1 MMDFINEIKELILK
15 AYNDHSINLTE
26 ELKHYHEKDIADAY
40 LELDK
45 EVQDYFRDNIDEQ
58 LLSDIFSYFAEEN
71 IEVIEELPN
80 EEIADIVEL
89 MDVDDAKDVLDELD
103 EEKQD
108 EVKELIE
115 GEIKED
121 LKLVDSFEEDEIG
134 SIMTTNY
141 ISVTTDLTIKEAMKE
156 VVNQAGDN
164 DNITTILA
172 VEPNDKF
179 VGSIDIVD
187 IIRGKQTDLVETIV
201 RHNTPY
207 IYAHELISDS
217 LEKLREYNL
226 DITPVLDHGDH
237 LLGVITS
244 DDLVNIVDEEL
255 GEDYAKLAGLS
266 EESDLDEPIRTSVKK
281 RIPWLIILLLLGL
294 GISVL
299 ISLFDGV
306 IETVTAV
313 MFFQSLIL
321 GMAGNVGTQS
331 LAVTVRVIS
340 DTDLTKKESAKLIF
354 KELRVGFINGL
365 ILSIISFGSVFL
377 FLFLKHKGIKVGL
390 DYSTMDTL
398 KMSISV
404 SVSLIAAMTL
414 SSLFGTTVPILLKKC
429 KVDPATASGPFITT
443 INDCIA
449 VICYYGLVL
458 ILFYNLIF
466 G

>member
-1 MMDFINEIKELILK
+1 MDFITEIKDLIIK
-15 AYNDHSINLTE
+15 AYNDKTINLTE
-26 ELKHYHEKDIADAY
+26 ELKHYHDKDISDAY

-58 LLSDIFSYFAEEN
+58 KLSDIFSYFAEEN
-71 IEVIEELPN
+71 IDAIEELPS

-103 EEKQD
+103 IDKQD
-108 EVKELIE
+108 EIKELME

-121 LKLVDSFEEDEIG
+121 LKLIDSFEEDEIG

-172 VEPNDKF
+172 VEKNDKF

-187 IIRGKQTDLVETIV
+187 IIRGKQTDSVETIV
-201 RHNTPY
+201 RHNTPFV
-207 IYAHELISDS
+207 YAHEIISDS

-226 DITPVLDHGDH
+226 DITPVLDHGDR

-244 DDLVNIVDEEL
+244 DDLVNIVDEQL

-294 GISVL
+294 GVSML
-299 ISLFDGV
+299 ISGFENV
-306 IETVTAV
+306 IETITVV

-340 DTDLTKKESAKLIF
+340 DTDLTKKESTKLIF
-354 KELRVGFINGL
+354 KELKVGFMNGL
-365 ILSIISFGSVFL
+365 ILAIISFACVFS
-377 FLFLKHKGIKVGL
+377 FLLIKHDGIKEGL
-390 DYSTMDTL
+390 DFAMSDTL
-398 KMSISV
+398 KISISV
-404 SVSLIAAMTL
+404 SISLIAAMTL

-449 VICYYGLVL
+449 VLCYYGLVL

-466 G
+466 H

>member
-1 MMDFINEIKELILK
+1 MMDFINEIKELIIK

-71 IEVIEELPN
+71 IEAIEELPN

-108 EVKELIE
+108 EVKDLME

-121 LKLVDSFEEDEIG
+121 LKLIDSFEEDEIG

-156 VVNQAGDN
+156 VVKQAGDN
-164 DNITTILA
+164 DNITTIVA
-172 VEPNDKF
+172 VEKNDKF
-179 VGSIDIVD
+179 VGTIDIVD
-187 IIRGKQTDLVETIV
+187 IIRGKQTDSVETIV

-244 DDLVNIVDEEL
+244 DDLVSIVDEEL

-294 GISVL
+294 GVSML
-299 ISLFDGV
+299 ISSFEKV
-306 IETVTAV
+306 IETVTIV

-340 DTDLTKKESAKLIF
+340 DKDLTKKESAKLIF
-354 KELRVGFINGL
+354 KELKVGFCNGL
-365 ILSIISFGSVFL
+365 ILATISFGCVLAFL
-377 FLFLKHKGIKVGL
+377 AIRHRGIQGDANFIMGDTIKVCL
-390 DYSTMDTL
+390 
-398 KMSISV
+398 
-404 SVSLIAAMTL
+404 SVSLALISAMTL

-443 INDCIA
+443 INDCVA
-449 VICYYGLVL
+449 VLCYYGLVL
-458 ILFYNLIF
+458 LMFYNLIIH
-466 G
+466 

>member
-1 MMDFINEIKELILK
+1 MDYIKEIIELVNNAMNNPEL
-15 AYNDHSINLTE
+15 NLTE

-45 EVQDYFRDNIDEQ
+45 DKQEFFRDNIDEQ

-71 IEVIEELPN
+71 IEAIEELPN

-108 EVKELIE
+108 EVKELME

-121 LKLVDSFEEDEIG
+121 LKLIDSFSEDEIG
-134 SIMTTNY
+134 SIMTTNF
-141 ISVTTDLTIKEAMKE
+141 IQVTTDLTIKEAMKK
-156 VVNQAGDN
+156 VVELAENN

-179 VGSIDIVD
+179 VGTIDIVD
-187 IIRGKQTDLVETIV
+187 IIRGKQTESVETIV

-207 IYAHELISDS
+207 VYAHELISDS

-281 RIPWLIILLLLGL
+281 RIPWLIILLFL
-294 GISVL
+294 GIGVSIL
-299 ISLFDGV
+299 ISRFEVV
-306 IETVTAV
+306 IATMTVV

-354 KELRVGFINGL
+354 KELKVGFANGL
-365 ILSIISFGSVFL
+365 ILSIISFGCVFL
-377 FLFLKHKGIKVGL
+377 FLLIKHAEIVVGEGYNIEHVLKLTGSV
-390 DYSTMDTL
+390 
-398 KMSISV
+398 SISLV
-404 SVSLIAAMTL
+404 MAMTL
-414 SSLFGTTVPILLKKC
+414 SSLFGTTVPILLKKL
-429 KVDPATASGPFITT
+429 KVDPAAASGPFITT

-449 VICYYGLVL
+449 VICYYGLAML
-458 ILFYNLIF
+458 LFYNFIF
-466 G
+466 

>member
-1 MMDFINEIKELILK
+1 MDYIKEIIELVNNAMNNPEL
-15 AYNDHSINLTE
+15 NLTE

-45 EVQDYFRDNIDEQ
+45 DKQEFFRDNIDEQ

-71 IEVIEELPN
+71 IEAIEELPN

-108 EVKELIE
+108 EVKELME

-121 LKLVDSFEEDEIG
+121 LKLIDSFNEDEIG
-134 SIMTTNY
+134 SIMTTNF
-141 ISVTTDLTIKEAMKE
+141 IQVTTDLTIKESMKK
-156 VVNQAGDN
+156 VVELAENN

-179 VGSIDIVD
+179 VGTIDIVD
-187 IIRGKQTDLVETIV
+187 IIRGKQTESVETIV

-207 IYAHELISDS
+207 VYAHELISDS

-281 RIPWLIILLLLGL
+281 RIPWLIILLFL
-294 GISVL
+294 GIGVSIL
-299 ISLFDGV
+299 ISRFEVV
-306 IETVTAV
+306 IATMTVV

-354 KELRVGFINGL
+354 KELKVGFSNGL
-365 ILSIISFGSVFL
+365 ILSIISFGCVFL
-377 FLFLKHKGIKVGL
+377 FLLIKHAEIVVGEGYNIEHVLKLTGSV
-390 DYSTMDTL
+390 
-398 KMSISV
+398 SISLV
-404 SVSLIAAMTL
+404 MAMTL
-414 SSLFGTTVPILLKKC
+414 SSLFGTTVPILLKKL
-429 KVDPATASGPFITT
+429 KVDPAAASGPFITT

-449 VICYYGLVL
+449 VICYYGLAML
-458 ILFYNLIF
+458 LFYNFIF
-466 G
+466 

>member
-1 MMDFINEIKELILK
+1 MDFINEIKDIIIK
-15 AYNDHSINLTE
+15 AYNDKEINLTE

-45 EVQDYFRDNIDEQ
+45 EHQEFLRDNIDEQ

-71 IEVIEELPN
+71 IDVIEELPT

-103 EEKQD
+103 SDTQD
-108 EVKELIE
+108 EVKDLIE
-115 GEIKED
+115 GEIKDD
-121 LKLVDSFEEDEIG
+121 LKLIDSFSEDEIG

-141 ISVTTDLTIKEAMKE
+141 IQVTTDLTIKEAMKE
-156 VVNQAGDN
+156 VVKMAEYD

-172 VEPNDKF
+172 VETNEKF
-179 VGSIDIVD
+179 VGTIDIVD
-187 IIRGKQTDLVETIV
+187 IIRGKQTESVETIV

-207 IYAHELISDS
+207 VYAHELISES

-237 LLGVITS
+237 LIGVITA
-244 DDLVNIVDEEL
+244 DDLINIVDEEL

-266 EESDLDEPIRTSVKK
+266 EESDLDEPTRVSVKK
-281 RIPWLIILLLLGL
+281 RIPWLIILLFL
-294 GISVL
+294 GIGVSIL
-299 ISLFDGV
+299 ISRFEVV
-306 IETVTAV
+306 IATMTVV

-354 KELRVGFINGL
+354 KEVRVGLVNGI
-365 ILSIISFGSVFL
+365 ILSIISFGCVFL
-377 FLFLKHKGIKVGL
+377 FLFIKHAEIIVGEGFNI
-390 DYSTMDTL
+390 SHVL
-398 KMSISV
+398 KMSASV
-404 SVSLIAAMTL
+404 SISLVAAMTL
-414 SSLFGTTVPILLKKC
+414 SSLFGTTVPIILKKC
-429 KVDPATASGPFITT
+429 KVDPAAASGPFITT

-449 VICYYGLVL
+449 VICYYGLAML
-458 ILFYNLIF
+458 LFYNFIF
-466 G
+466 R

>member
-1 MMDFINEIKELILK
+1 MDFIKEIIELINN
-15 AYNDHSINLTE
+15 ASTNPEINLNE
-26 ELKHYHEKDIADAY
+26 ELKHYHDKDIADAY

-45 EVQDYFRDNIDEQ
+45 DKQEFFRNAVDEQ
-58 LLSDIFSYFAEEN
+58 KLSDIFSYFAEEN
-71 IEVIEELPN
+71 IDAIEELPS

-103 EEKQD
+103 VDKQD
-108 EVKELIE
+108 EIKELME

-121 LKLVDSFEEDEIG
+121 LKLIDSFEEDEIG

-172 VEPNDKF
+172 VEKNDKF

-187 IIRGKQTDLVETIV
+187 IIRGKQTDSVETIV
-201 RHNTPY
+201 RHNTPFV
-207 IYAHELISDS
+207 YAHELISDS

-226 DITPVLDHGDH
+226 DITPVLDHGDR

-266 EESDLDEPIRTSVKK
+266 EESDLDEPIRISVKK
-281 RIPWLIILLLLGL
+281 RIPWLIILLLLGI
-294 GISVL
+294 GVSIL
-299 ISLFDGV
+299 ISGFENV
-306 IETVTAV
+306 IETITVV

-354 KELRVGFINGL
+354 KELKVGFTNGL
-365 ILSIISFGSVFL
+365 ILSIISFACVFL
-377 FLFLKHKGIKVGL
+377 FLLIKHNGIAEGL
-390 DYSTMDTL
+390 AFSMTDTL
-398 KMSISV
+398 KISL
-404 SVSLIAAMTL
+404 SVSLSLVLAMTL
-414 SSLFGTTVPILLKKC
+414 SSLFGTTVPMLLKKC

-449 VICYYGLVL
+449 VLCYYGLVL

-466 G
+466 H

>member
-1 MMDFINEIKELILK
+1 MDYIDLIIELINN
-15 AYNDHSINLTE
+15 AYKENKESITE

-40 LELDK
+40 IKLDR
-45 EVQDYFRDNIDEQ
+45 EVQDYFRDHIDEQ
-58 LLSDIFSYFAEEN
+58 LLSDIFSYFADEN
-71 IEVIEELPN
+71 IEAIEELPSD
-80 EEIADIVEL
+80 EIADIVEL
-89 MDVDDAKDVLDELD
+89 MDVDDAKDILDELD
-103 EEKQD
+103 TDKQD
-108 EVKELIE
+108 EVKDLME
-115 GEIKED
+115 GEINED
-121 LKLVDSFEEDEIG
+121 LKLIDSFENDEIG

-141 ISVTTDLTIKEAMKE
+141 ISVQTNLTIKEAMKK
-156 VVNQAGDN
+156 VVELAENN

-179 VGSIDIVD
+179 VGTIDIVD
-187 IIRGKQTDLVETIV
+187 IIRGKQTESVETII

-207 IYAHELISDS
+207 VYAHELISDS
-217 LEKLREYNL
+217 LSNLREYNL
-226 DITPVLDHGDH
+226 DITPVLDHGDR

-266 EESDLDEPIRTSVKK
+266 EESDLDEPIKTSVKK

-299 ISLFDGV
+299 ISMFDGV
-306 IETVTAV
+306 IETVTVV

-340 DTDLTKKESAKLIF
+340 DKDLSKKENAKLIF
-354 KELRVGFINGL
+354 KELKVGFTNGL
-365 ILSIISFGSVFL
+365 ILSIISFLAVFVFL
-377 FLFLKHKGIKVGL
+377 LIKHTGVKEGL
-390 DYSTMDTL
+390 AFSMSDTL
-398 KMSISV
+398 KMSFSV
-404 SVSLIAAMTL
+404 SISLIAAMTL

-449 VICYYGLVL
+449 VLCYYGLVL
-458 ILFYNLIF
+458 ILFYSLIF
-466 G
+466 S

>member
-1 MMDFINEIKELILK
+1 MNFIEEIKALIEK
-15 AYNDHSINLTE
+15 AYNDKDINLTE

-40 LELDK
+40 LELDTEK
-45 EVQDYFRDNIDEQ
+45 QEFLRDNIDEQ
-58 LLSDIFSYFAEEN
+58 LLSNIFSYFAEEN
-71 IEVIEELPN
+71 IDVIEELPN

-108 EVKELIE
+108 EVKELME
-115 GEIKED
+115 GEIKDD
-121 LKLVDSFEEDEIG
+121 LKLVDSFEPEEIG

-164 DNITTILA
+164 DNITTIVA
-172 VEPNDKF
+172 VEKNDKF
-179 VGSIDIVD
+179 VGTIDIVD
-187 IIRGKQTDLVETIV
+187 IIRGKQTESVETII

-294 GISVL
+294 GVSVL
-299 ISLFDGV
+299 ISGFENV
-306 IETVTAV
+306 ISTITVV

-354 KELRVGFINGL
+354 KELKVGFANGF
-365 ILSIISFGSVFL
+365 ILSVISFVCVFL
-377 FLFLKHKGIKVGL
+377 FLFIKHNGITEGAAF
-390 DYSTMDTL
+390 SMSDTL
-398 KMSISV
+398 KLTM
-404 SVSLIAAMTL
+404 SVSLSLILAMTL

-443 INDCIA
+443 INDCVA
-449 VICYYGLVL
+449 VLCYYGLVL

-466 G
+466 H

>member
-1 MMDFINEIKELILK
+1 MMDYINEIIEIINK
-15 AYNDHSINLTE
+15 AINDPNINLTE

-45 EVQDYFRDNIDEQ
+45 DKQEFFRDNIDEQ
-58 LLSDIFSYFAEEN
+58 LLSNIFSYFAEEN
-71 IEVIEELPN
+71 IEAIEELPS

-103 EEKQD
+103 EDKQD
-108 EVKELIE
+108 EIKELME

-121 LKLVDSFEEDEIG
+121 LKLIDSFEPEELG

-156 VVNQAGDN
+156 VVKMAENN
-164 DNITTILA
+164 DNISTIIA
-172 VEPNDKF
+172 VEPNEKF
-179 VGSIDIVD
+179 VGTIDIVD
-187 IIRGKQTDLVETIV
+187 IIRGKQTESVETII

-207 IYAHELISDS
+207 VYAHELISDS

-281 RIPWLIILLLLGL
+281 RIPWLIILLFL
-294 GISVL
+294 GIGVSIL
-299 ISLFDGV
+299 ISRFEVV
-306 IETVTAV
+306 IATMTVV

-354 KELRVGFINGL
+354 KELKVGFTNGL
-365 ILSIISFGSVFL
+365 ILSIISFMCVFL
-377 FLFLKHKGIKVGL
+377 FLFIKHAEIVVGEGFNIEHVLKLTGSV
-390 DYSTMDTL
+390 
-398 KMSISV
+398 SISLV
-404 SVSLIAAMTL
+404 LAMTL
-414 SSLFGTTVPILLKKC
+414 SSLFGTTVPIILKKC
-429 KVDPATASGPFITT
+429 KVDPAAASGPFITT

-449 VICYYGLVL
+449 VICYYGLAML
-458 ILFYNLIF
+458 LFYNFIF
-466 G
+466 

>member
-1 MMDFINEIKELILK
+1 MDYIKEIIDIISN
-15 AYNDHSINLTE
+15 AYKNNSTDLTE
-26 ELKHYHEKDIADAY
+26 QLKHYHEKDIADAY

-45 EVQDYFRDNIDEQ
+45 ETQDYFRDHIDEQ
-58 LLSDIFSYFAEEN
+58 FLSDIFSYFAEEN
-71 IEVIEELPN
+71 IDVIEELPT

-103 EEKQD
+103 EDKQD
-108 EVKELIE
+108 EIKDLME

-121 LKLVDSFEEDEIG
+121 LKLIDSFEPEEIG

-164 DNITTILA
+164 DNITTIVA
-172 VEPNDKF
+172 VEKNDKF
-179 VGSIDIVD
+179 VGTIDIVD
-187 IIRGKQTDLVETIV
+187 IIRGKQTESVETIV

-217 LEKLREYNL
+217 IEKLREYNL

-299 ISLFDGV
+299 ISMFDVV

-354 KELRVGFINGL
+354 KEVRVGFINGL
-365 ILSIISFGSVFL
+365 VLATISFAAVFL
-377 FLFLKHKGIKVGL
+377 FLVLKHEGIKEGMSFEMA
-390 DYSTMDTL
+390 DAL

-404 SVSLIAAMTL
+404 SASLIAAMTL
-414 SSLFGTTVPILLKKC
+414 SSLFGTTVPMLLKKC

-449 VICYYGLVL
+449 VLCYYGLIL

>member
-1 MMDFINEIKELILK
+1 MNFIEEIKAIIDK
-15 AYNDHSINLTE
+15 AYNDKEINLTE

-45 EVQDYFRDNIDEQ
+45 EKQEFLRDNIDEQ

-71 IEVIEELPN
+71 IDVIEELPT

-103 EEKQD
+103 EDKQD
-108 EVKELIE
+108 EVKDLME
-115 GEIKED
+115 GEIKDD
-121 LKLVDSFEEDEIG
+121 LKLIDSFEEDEIG

-141 ISVTTDLTIKEAMKE
+141 IQVTTDLTIKEAMKE
-156 VVNQAGDN
+156 VVKMAEYD

-172 VEPNDKF
+172 VESNEKF
-179 VGSIDIVD
+179 VGTIDIVD
-187 IIRGKQTDLVETIV
+187 IIRGKQTESVETIV

-207 IYAHELISDS
+207 VYAHELISES

-237 LLGVITS
+237 LIGVITA
-244 DDLVNIVDEEL
+244 DDLINIVDEEL

-266 EESDLDEPIRTSVKK
+266 EESDLDEPVRTSVKK
-281 RIPWLIILLLLGL
+281 RIPWLIILLFL
-294 GISVL
+294 GIGVSIL
-299 ISLFDGV
+299 ISRFEVV
-306 IETVTAV
+306 IATMTVV

-340 DTDLTKKESAKLIF
+340 DTDLTKKENAKLIF
-354 KELRVGFINGL
+354 KEIRVGLVNGL
-365 ILSIISFGSVFL
+365 ILSIISFGCVFL
-377 FLFLKHKGIKVGL
+377 FLFLKKAEIVTGVG
-390 DYSTMDTL
+390 YNINHVV
-398 KMSISV
+398 KMSLSV
-404 SVSLIAAMTL
+404 SISLVTAMTL
-414 SSLFGTTVPILLKKC
+414 SSLFGTTVPIILKKC
-429 KVDPATASGPFITT
+429 KVDPAAASGPFITT

-449 VICYYGLVL
+449 VICYYGLAML
-458 ILFYNLIF
+458 LFYNFIF
-466 G
+466 K

>member
-1 MMDFINEIKELILK
+1 MDFLNEIIELINK
-15 AYNDHSINLTE
+15 ASQDNSINLTE

-40 LELDK
+40 LQLDK
-45 EVQDYFRDNIDEQ
+45 DKQEFFRDNIDEQ
-58 LLSDIFSYFAEEN
+58 MLSDIFSYFAEEN

-108 EVKELIE
+108 EVKELME

-121 LKLVDSFEEDEIG
+121 LKLIDSFEPEELG

-156 VVNQAGDN
+156 VVRLAGEN

-172 VEPNDKF
+172 VEKNDKF

-187 IIRGKQTDLVETIV
+187 IIRGKQTDSVETIV

-207 IYAHELISDS
+207 VYAHELISDS

-281 RIPWLIILLLLGL
+281 RIPWLIILLFL
-294 GISVL
+294 GIGVSIL
-299 ISLFDGV
+299 ISRFEVV
-306 IETVTAV
+306 IATITVV

-354 KELRVGFINGL
+354 KELRVGFTNGL
-365 ILSIISFGSVFL
+365 ILSVISFLCVFL
-377 FLFLKHKGIKVGL
+377 FLFIKHDEIKIGVGYQLEHVLK
-390 DYSTMDTL
+390 
-398 KMSISV
+398 ISM
-404 SVSLIAAMTL
+404 SVSLSLVLAMTL
-414 SSLFGTTVPILLKKC
+414 SSLFGTTVPIILKKC
-429 KVDPATASGPFITT
+429 NVDPAAASGPFITT

-449 VICYYGLVL
+449 VICYYGLVM

-466 G
+466 H

>member
-1 MMDFINEIKELILK
+1 MDYIKEIIELINNASL
-15 AYNDHSINLTE
+15 NPEINLTE

-45 EVQDYFRDNIDEQ
+45 DKQEFFRDNIDEQ

-71 IEVIEELPN
+71 IEAIEELPN

-108 EVKELIE
+108 EVKELME
-115 GEIKED
+115 GEIKDD
-121 LKLVDSFEEDEIG
+121 LKLIDSFEEDEIG
-134 SIMTTNY
+134 SIMTTNF
-141 ISVTTDLTIKEAMKE
+141 IQVTTDLTIKEAMKK
-156 VVNQAGDN
+156 VVELAENN

-179 VGSIDIVD
+179 VGTIDIVD
-187 IIRGKQTDLVETIV
+187 IIRGKQTDSVETII

-207 IYAHELISDS
+207 VYAHELISDD

-281 RIPWLIILLLLGL
+281 RIPWLIILLFL
-294 GISVL
+294 GIGVSIL
-299 ISLFDGV
+299 ISRFEVV
-306 IETVTAV
+306 IATMTVV

-340 DTDLTKKESAKLIF
+340 DTDLTKKENAKLVF
-354 KELRVGFINGL
+354 KELKVGFTNGL
-365 ILSIISFGSVFL
+365 ILSIISFGAVFL
-377 FLFLKHKGIKVGL
+377 FLLIKHAEIVVGEGYNIEHVLKLTSSV
-390 DYSTMDTL
+390 
-398 KMSISV
+398 SISLV
-404 SVSLIAAMTL
+404 AAMTL

-429 KVDPATASGPFITT
+429 KVDPAAASGPFITT

-449 VICYYGLVL
+449 VICYYGLAML
-458 ILFYNLIF
+458 LFYNFIF
-466 G
+466 

>member
-1 MMDFINEIKELILK
+1 MDFINEIKDIIIK
-15 AYNDHSINLTE
+15 AYNDKEINLTE

-45 EVQDYFRDNIDEQ
+45 EHQEFLRDNIDEQ

-71 IEVIEELPN
+71 IDVIEELPT

-103 EEKQD
+103 SDTQD
-108 EVKELIE
+108 EVKDLIE
-115 GEIKED
+115 GEIKDD
-121 LKLVDSFEEDEIG
+121 LKLIDSFSEDEIG

-141 ISVTTDLTIKEAMKE
+141 IQVTTDLTIKEAMKE
-156 VVNQAGDN
+156 VVKMAEYD

-172 VEPNDKF
+172 VETNEKF
-179 VGSIDIVD
+179 VGTIDIVD
-187 IIRGKQTDLVETIV
+187 IIRGKQTESVETIV

-207 IYAHELISDS
+207 VYAHELISES

-237 LLGVITS
+237 LIGVITA
-244 DDLVNIVDEEL
+244 DDLINIVDEEL

-266 EESDLDEPIRTSVKK
+266 EESDLDEPTRVSVKK
-281 RIPWLIILLLLGL
+281 RIPWLIILLFL
-294 GISVL
+294 GIGVSIL
-299 ISLFDGV
+299 ISRFEVV
-306 IETVTAV
+306 IATMTVV

-354 KELRVGFINGL
+354 KEVRVGLVNGI
-365 ILSIISFGSVFL
+365 ILSIISFGCVFL
-377 FLFLKHKGIKVGL
+377 FLFITHAEIIVGEGFNI
-390 DYSTMDTL
+390 SHVL
-398 KMSISV
+398 KMSASV
-404 SVSLIAAMTL
+404 SISLVAAMTL
-414 SSLFGTTVPILLKKC
+414 SSLFGTTVPIILKKC
-429 KVDPATASGPFITT
+429 KVDPAAASGPFITT

-449 VICYYGLVL
+449 VICYYGLAML
-458 ILFYNLIF
+458 LFYNFIF
-466 G
+466 R

>member
-1 MMDFINEIKELILK
+1 MP
-15 AYNDHSINLTE
+15 
-26 ELKHYHEKDIADAY
+26 

-45 EVQDYFRDNIDEQ
+45 DKQEFFRDNIDEQ

-71 IEVIEELPN
+71 IEAIEELPT

-108 EVKELIE
+108 EVKDLME

-121 LKLVDSFEEDEIG
+121 LKLIDSFNEDEIG
-134 SIMTTNY
+134 SIMTTNF
-141 ISVTTDLTIKEAMKE
+141 IQVTTDLTIKEAMKQ
-156 VVNQAGDN
+156 VVELAENN

-172 VEPNDKF
+172 VEPNEKF
-179 VGSIDIVD
+179 VGTIDIVD
-187 IIRGKQTDLVETIV
+187 IIRGKQTESVETII

-207 IYAHELISDS
+207 VYAHELISDS

-226 DITPVLDHGDH
+226 DITPVLDHGEH

-244 DDLVNIVDEEL
+244 DDLINIVDEEL

-281 RIPWLIILLLLGL
+281 RLPWLIILLFL
-294 GISVL
+294 GIGVSIL
-299 ISLFDGV
+299 ISRFEVV
-306 IETVTAV
+306 IATMTVV

-340 DTDLTKKESAKLIF
+340 DTDLTKKESAKHIF
-354 KELRVGFINGL
+354 KEIRVGFVNGL
-365 ILSIISFGSVFL
+365 ILSLISFGAVFL
-377 FLFLKHKGIKVGL
+377 FLFLKKAEIVVGEGYL
-390 DYSTMDTL
+390 LEHVL
-398 KMSISV
+398 KLSLSVSISLV
-404 SVSLIAAMTL
+404 LAMTL
-414 SSLFGTTVPILLKKC
+414 SSLFGTTVPIILKKC
-429 KVDPATASGPFITT
+429 KVDPAAASGPFITT

-449 VICYYGLVL
+449 VICYYGLAML
-458 ILFYNLIF
+458 LFYNFIF
-466 G
+466 N

>member
-1 MMDFINEIKELILK
+1 MDFITEIKDLIIK
-15 AYNDHSINLTE
+15 AYNDKTINLTE
-26 ELKHYHEKDIADAY
+26 ELKHYHDKDISDAY

-45 EVQDYFRDNIDEQ
+45 DVQDYFRDNIDEQ
-58 LLSDIFSYFAEEN
+58 KLSDIFSYFAEEN
-71 IEVIEELPN
+71 IDVIEELPS

-103 EEKQD
+103 EDKQD
-108 EVKELIE
+108 EIKELME

-121 LKLVDSFEEDEIG
+121 LKLIDSFEEDEIG

-172 VEPNDKF
+172 VEKNDKF
-179 VGSIDIVD
+179 VGTIDIVD
-187 IIRGKQTDLVETIV
+187 IIRGKQTDSVETIV

-226 DITPVLDHGDH
+226 DITPVLDHGDR

-266 EESDLDEPIRTSVKK
+266 EESDLDEPVRTSVKK

-294 GISVL
+294 GVSVL
-299 ISLFDGV
+299 ISGFEKV
-306 IETVTAV
+306 ISTITVV

-340 DTDLTKKESAKLIF
+340 DKDLTKKESAKLIL
-354 KELRVGFINGL
+354 KELKVGFANGF
-365 ILSIISFGSVFL
+365 ILSIISFVCVFL
-377 FLFLKHKGIKVGL
+377 FLLIKHNGITEGVAF
-390 DYSTMDTL
+390 SMADTL
-398 KMSISV
+398 KLTM
-404 SVSLIAAMTL
+404 SVSLSLVLAMTL

-443 INDCIA
+443 INDCVA
-449 VICYYGLVL
+449 VLCYYGLVL
-458 ILFYNLIF
+458 ILFFNLIF
-466 G
+466 H

>member
-1 MMDFINEIKELILK
+1 MDFIKEIIELINN
-15 AYNDHSINLTE
+15 ASTNPEINLNE
-26 ELKHYHEKDIADAY
+26 ELKHYHDKDIADAY

-45 EVQDYFRDNIDEQ
+45 DKQEFFRNAVDEQ
-58 LLSDIFSYFAEEN
+58 KLSDIFSYFAEEN
-71 IEVIEELPN
+71 IDAIEELPS

-103 EEKQD
+103 VDKQD
-108 EVKELIE
+108 EIKELME

-121 LKLVDSFEEDEIG
+121 LKLIDSFEEDEIG

-172 VEPNDKF
+172 VEKNDKF

-187 IIRGKQTDLVETIV
+187 IIRGKQTDSVETIV
-201 RHNTPY
+201 RHNTPFV
-207 IYAHELISDS
+207 YAHELISDS

-226 DITPVLDHGDH
+226 DITPVLDHGDR

-266 EESDLDEPIRTSVKK
+266 EESDLDEPIRISVKK
-281 RIPWLIILLLLGL
+281 RIPWLIILLLLGI
-294 GISVL
+294 GVSIL
-299 ISLFDGV
+299 ISGFENV
-306 IETVTAV
+306 IETITVV

-354 KELRVGFINGL
+354 KELKVGFTNGL
-365 ILSIISFGSVFL
+365 ILSIISFACVFL
-377 FLFLKHKGIKVGL
+377 FLLIKHNGIAEGL
-390 DYSTMDTL
+390 AFNMTDTL
-398 KMSISV
+398 KISL
-404 SVSLIAAMTL
+404 SVSLSLVLAMTL
-414 SSLFGTTVPILLKKC
+414 SSLFGTTVPMLLKKC

-449 VICYYGLVL
+449 VLCYYGLVL

-466 G
+466 H

>member
-1 MMDFINEIKELILK
+1 MDFITEIKDLIIK
-15 AYNDHSINLTE
+15 AYNDKSINLTE
-26 ELKHYHEKDIADAY
+26 ELKHYHDKDISDAY

-58 LLSDIFSYFAEEN
+58 KLSDIFSYFAEEN
-71 IEVIEELPN
+71 IDAIEELPS

-103 EEKQD
+103 IDKQD
-108 EVKELIE
+108 EIKELME

-121 LKLVDSFEEDEIG
+121 LKLIDSFEEDEIG

-172 VEPNDKF
+172 VEKNDKF

-187 IIRGKQTDLVETIV
+187 IIRGKQTDSVETIV
-201 RHNTPY
+201 RHNTPFV
-207 IYAHELISDS
+207 YAHEIISDS

-226 DITPVLDHGDH
+226 DITPVLDHGDR

-244 DDLVNIVDEEL
+244 DDLVNIVDEQL

-294 GISVL
+294 GVSML
-299 ISLFDGV
+299 ISGFENV
-306 IETVTAV
+306 IETITVV

-340 DTDLTKKESAKLIF
+340 DTDLTKKESTKLIF
-354 KELRVGFINGL
+354 KELKVGFMNGL
-365 ILSIISFGSVFL
+365 ILAIISFACVFS
-377 FLFLKHKGIKVGL
+377 FLLIKHDGIKEGL
-390 DYSTMDTL
+390 DFAMSDTL
-398 KMSISV
+398 KISISV
-404 SVSLIAAMTL
+404 SISLIAAMTL

-443 INDCIA
+443 INDCVA
-449 VICYYGLVL
+449 VLCYYGLVL

-466 G
+466 H

>member
-1 MMDFINEIKELILK
+1 VDFIKEIIELINN
-15 AYNDHSINLTE
+15 ASTNPEINLNE
-26 ELKHYHEKDIADAY
+26 ELKHYHDKDIADAY

-45 EVQDYFRDNIDEQ
+45 DKQEFFRNAVDEQ
-58 LLSDIFSYFAEEN
+58 KLSDIFSYFAEEN
-71 IEVIEELPN
+71 IDAIEELPS

-103 EEKQD
+103 IDKQD
-108 EVKELIE
+108 EIKELME

-121 LKLVDSFEEDEIG
+121 LKLIDSFEKDEIG

-172 VEPNDKF
+172 VEKNDKF

-187 IIRGKQTDLVETIV
+187 IIRGKQTDSVETIV
-201 RHNTPY
+201 RHNTPFV
-207 IYAHELISDS
+207 YAHELISDS

-226 DITPVLDHGDH
+226 DITPVLDHGDR

-266 EESDLDEPIRTSVKK
+266 EESDLDEPIRISVKK
-281 RIPWLIILLLLGL
+281 RIPWLIILLLLGI
-294 GISVL
+294 GVSIL
-299 ISLFDGV
+299 ISGFENV
-306 IETVTAV
+306 IETITVV

-354 KELRVGFINGL
+354 KELKVGFTNGL
-365 ILSIISFGSVFL
+365 ILSIISFACVFL
-377 FLFLKHKGIKVGL
+377 FLLIKHNGIAEGL
-390 DYSTMDTL
+390 AFSMTDTL
-398 KMSISV
+398 KISL
-404 SVSLIAAMTL
+404 SVSLSLVLAMTL
-414 SSLFGTTVPILLKKC
+414 SSLFGTTVPMLLKKC

-449 VICYYGLVL
+449 VLCYYGLVL

-466 G
+466 H

>member
-1 MMDFINEIKELILK
+1 MDFINEIKQLIEK
-15 AYNDHSINLTE
+15 AYNDNTINLTE

-45 EVQDYFRDNIDEQ
+45 EKQDYFRDHIDEQ
-58 LLSDIFSYFAEEN
+58 LLSNIFSYFAEEN
-71 IEVIEELPN
+71 IDVIEELPN

-108 EVKELIE
+108 EVKELME
-115 GEIKED
+115 GEIKDD
-121 LKLVDSFEEDEIG
+121 LKLVDSFEPEEIG

-164 DNITTILA
+164 DNITTIVA
-172 VEPNDKF
+172 VEKNDKF
-179 VGSIDIVD
+179 VGTIDIVD
-187 IIRGKQTDLVETIV
+187 IIRGKQTDSVETII

-266 EESDLDEPIRTSVKK
+266 SESDLDEPIRTSVKK

-294 GISVL
+294 GVSVL
-299 ISLFDGV
+299 ISGFENV
-306 IETVTAV
+306 ISTITVV

-354 KELRVGFINGL
+354 KELKVGFANGF
-365 ILSIISFGSVFL
+365 ILSVISFVCVFL
-377 FLFLKHKGIKVGL
+377 FLLIKHNGITEGVAF
-390 DYSTMDTL
+390 SMADTL
-398 KMSISV
+398 KLTM
-404 SVSLIAAMTL
+404 SVSLSLILAMTL

-443 INDCIA
+443 INDCVA
-449 VICYYGLVL
+449 VLCYYGLVL

-466 G
+466 H

>member
-1 MMDFINEIKELILK
+1 MDFIKEIIELINN
-15 AYNDHSINLTE
+15 ASTNPEINLNE
-26 ELKHYHEKDIADAY
+26 ELKHYHDKDIADAY

-45 EVQDYFRDNIDEQ
+45 DKQEFFRNAVDEQ
-58 LLSDIFSYFAEEN
+58 KLSDIFSYFAEEN
-71 IEVIEELPN
+71 IDAIEELPS

-103 EEKQD
+103 VDKQD
-108 EVKELIE
+108 EIKELME

-121 LKLVDSFEEDEIG
+121 LKLIDSFEKDEIG

-172 VEPNDKF
+172 VEKNDKF

-187 IIRGKQTDLVETIV
+187 IIRGKQTDSVETIV
-201 RHNTPY
+201 RHNTPFV
-207 IYAHELISDS
+207 YAHELISDS

-226 DITPVLDHGDH
+226 DITPVLDHGDR

-266 EESDLDEPIRTSVKK
+266 EESDLDEPIRISVKK
-281 RIPWLIILLLLGL
+281 RIPWLIILLLLGI
-294 GISVL
+294 GVSIL
-299 ISLFDGV
+299 ISGFENV
-306 IETVTAV
+306 IETITVV

-354 KELRVGFINGL
+354 KELKVGFTNGL
-365 ILSIISFGSVFL
+365 ILSIISFACVFL
-377 FLFLKHKGIKVGL
+377 FLLIKHNGIAEGL
-390 DYSTMDTL
+390 AFSMTDTL
-398 KMSISV
+398 KISL
-404 SVSLIAAMTL
+404 SVSLSLVLAMTL
-414 SSLFGTTVPILLKKC
+414 SSLFGTTVPMLLKKC

-449 VICYYGLVL
+449 VLCYYGLVL

-466 G
+466 H

>member
-1 MMDFINEIKELILK
+1 MDFIKEIIEIINNAYTNSEL
-15 AYNDHSINLTE
+15 NLTE

-45 EVQDYFRDNIDEQ
+45 DKQEFFRDNIDEQ

-71 IEVIEELPN
+71 IEAIEELPT

-108 EVKELIE
+108 EVKDLME

-121 LKLVDSFEEDEIG
+121 LKLIDSFNEDEIG
-134 SIMTTNY
+134 SIMTTNF
-141 ISVTTDLTIKEAMKE
+141 IQVTTDLTIKEAMKQ
-156 VVNQAGDN
+156 VVELAENN

-172 VEPNDKF
+172 VEPNEKF
-179 VGSIDIVD
+179 VGTIDIVD
-187 IIRGKQTDLVETIV
+187 IIRGKQTESVETII

-207 IYAHELISDS
+207 VYAHELISDS

-226 DITPVLDHGDH
+226 DITPVLDHGEH

-244 DDLVNIVDEEL
+244 DDLINIVDEEL

-281 RIPWLIILLLLGL
+281 RLPWLIILLFL
-294 GISVL
+294 GIGVSIL
-299 ISLFDGV
+299 ISRFEVV
-306 IETVTAV
+306 IATMTVV

-340 DTDLTKKESAKLIF
+340 DTDLTKKESAKHIF
-354 KELRVGFINGL
+354 KEIRVGFVNGL
-365 ILSIISFGSVFL
+365 ILSLISFGAVFL
-377 FLFLKHKGIKVGL
+377 FLFLKKAEIVVGEGYL
-390 DYSTMDTL
+390 LEHVL
-398 KMSISV
+398 KLSLSVSISLV
-404 SVSLIAAMTL
+404 LAMTL
-414 SSLFGTTVPILLKKC
+414 SSLFGTTVPIILKKC
-429 KVDPATASGPFITT
+429 KVDPAAASGPFITT

-449 VICYYGLVL
+449 VICYYGLAML
-458 ILFYNLIF
+458 LFYNFIF
-466 G
+466 N